1 MSDSQRAPEVD
12 AKGGDLPGPGS
23 TQDRR
28 AWLAWLAAAALVLA
42 VGGGWTAFSRGGPG
56 QPGGAPA
63 TQAAAPERPD
73 EVVVERSQGT
83 IERLGP
89 AGWEPLAEGQL
100 LLEDDTIRTG
110 PAASASLAIGDRSRV
125 MVSDA
130 TQLTVRESAAAAQR
144 LRLSRGR
151 ISVDHRPDGARML
164 LVESDDGGAVA
175 RAATARF
182 SVLASGTSLAVATE
196 TGVVRLQ
203 AAGRAVEVGAGQ
215 QALSFRGKPPDPS
228 LPIPAAVLL
237 KIARTAM
244 GEGVCI
250 VSGLGEPGAEVR
262 VEGRLAEVRR
272 DGRFSVRLAAR
283 RGLRATVVTR
293 DAAGHVA
300 ERHVECKPLL
310 ADDDVSDFAVRWGQD
325 ASPRHAR

>member
-1 MSDSQRAPEVD
+1 MSDSQRAPEAD
-12 AKGGDLPGPGS
+12 AVGGDLLGPGP
-23 TQDRR
+23 THDRR
-28 AWLAWLAAAALVLA
+28 GWIAAAALVLA
-42 VGGGWTAFSRGGPG
+42 VGGGWTAFGRGGAA
-56 QPGGAPA
+56 QPGGAPSA
-63 TQAAAPERPD
+63 PAAAPERLD

-89 AGWEPLAEGQL
+89 AGWEPLAAGQL

-110 PAASASLAIGDRSRV
+110 PAASASLAIGERSRV

-130 TQLTVRESAAAAQR
+130 TQLTVRELAVAAQR

-151 ISVDHRPDGARML
+151 ISVDHQPGGARVL

-175 RAATARF
+175 RADSARF

-196 TGVVRLQ
+196 TGVVRLE
-203 AAGRAVEVGAGQ
+203 AAGKAVEVGSGQ
-215 QALSFRGKPPDPS
+215 QAVSFRGEPPDPS
-228 LPIPAAVLL
+228 LPIPIAVLL

-244 GEGVCI
+244 GEGVCT
-250 VSGLGEPGAEVR
+250 VSGLAEPGAEVR

-283 RGLRATVVTR
+283 RGLRARVVAR
-293 DAAGHVA
+293 VAAGHVA
-300 ERHVECKPLL
+300 ERHVECKPIVV
-310 ADDDVSDFAVRWGQD
+310 DEDVSDFAVRWGQD
-325 ASPRHAR
+325 ASQRHAR